1 MADGTGGKLKSPAC
15 YNHAISEQNAFS
27 QAVFQQY
34 EREEWLLGTPYPDVS
49 PGSHQDGPAGEG
61 GRAGLRRR
69 QAGDQGHP
77 TRTSPQ
83 GATKTGRPA
92 RGAGPDSAADRP
104 STKSPTGRSPKV
116 ERRMTMSA
124 ERELFHFE
132 LELQYCG
139 LVEVQLLRHKRRPPT
154 KLSEMESQLSQL
166 QDELKKAKE
175 QLLSTEHS
183 KRRALQEAEDAR
195 ARAAA
200 ASAQLAAA
208 ARADRKQDVVEAMA
222 TIDELRVKLKAS
234 EEAEAQARA
243 LHEEC
248 KQQLEASRATI
259 DSLLTDGSKLMDS
272 FSLVVKELEESRAKV
287 KALEEEITETSAAKA
302 GERCNCSAS
311 ASASEVAELRSE
323 LESTEARHQE
333 ERILSTVETQCAYE
347 LMDQIKMESDLR
359 HGKLAAALESAKSE
373 VIFLKASLFDK
384 DSELR
389 RALDA
394 NKKLQSETTRAGST
408 DHELKAQLQGALQ
421 EIGQLKL
428 ELQQYTSGRAST
440 KATDADAAAAAAEAA
455 KKGEMEAELRR
466 LRVQAEQWRKA
477 AETAMA
483 LLTVGKGGSNG
494 KVVDR
499 SESLEGGGGGGKYAG
514 LWDEL
519 DDDAAARK
527 NGNVLRRI
535 SGMWKK

>member
-1 MADGTGGKLKSPAC
+1 MQTAKIR
-15 YNHAISEQNAFS
+15 N
-27 QAVFQQY
+27 
-34 EREEWLLGTPYPDVS
+34 
-49 PGSHQDGPAGEG
+49 GSLE
-61 GRAGLRRR
+61 
-69 QAGDQGHP
+69 HP
-77 TRTSPQ
+77 TRTSSQ
-83 GATKTGRPA
+83 GASKTSRPA
-92 RGAGPDSAADRP
+92 RASGPDSAADRP

-124 ERELFHFE
+124 ERE
-132 LELQYCG
+132 
-139 LVEVQLLRHKRRPPT
+139 KRRPPT
-154 KLSEMESQLSQL
+154 KLSELESQLSQL

-183 KRRALQEAEDAR
+183 KRRALQEAEQAR
-195 ARAAA
+195 AQAAA
-200 ASAQLAAA
+200 ASAQVRDSEAQLAELSSAEESRLLELRRLSQERDRSWQSELEAMQKQHNADSAALVAAMGEVHRLRVQLAAA

-287 KALEEEITETSAAKA
+287 KALEEEIAETSAAKA

-311 ASASEVAELRSE
+311 ASASEASELRSE
-323 LESTEARHQE
+323 LESAEARFQE

-389 RALDA
+389 LALDA
-394 NKKLQSETTRAGST
+394 NKKLQSETRTDST
-408 DHELKAQLQGALQ
+408 DNDLKVQLQGALQ
-421 EIGQLKL
+421 ENGRLKL
-428 ELQQYTSGRAST
+428 ELQQYTSEKASAKT
-440 KATDADAAAAAAEAA
+440 TDADAAAAVEAA

-483 LLTVGKGGSNG
+483 LLTVGKGNNG

-499 SESLEGGGGGGKYAG
+499 SESLEGGGKYAG